1 VQTILKPFDARAG
14 KSPTGIRL
22 CRICPSQILR
32 RHSTSPNAS
41 EVAEPAKTLLLKYC
55 CSRNKAT
62 QFYSSHCSWPV
73 GTEAAEGGRSQ
84 QLSLLDEVGLYS

>member
-1 VQTILKPFDARAG
+1 MA
-14 KSPTGIRL
+14 
-22 CRICPSQILR
+22 
-32 RHSTSPNAS
+32 HNAS